1 MGGTAALCCWV
12 RFRPKSAHCTGVA
25 QGVAQA
31 LKGTRGAGWG
41 EITVQTVHYYYYYY
55 YYYYYCIYIQ

>member
-1 MGGTAALCCWV
+1 VHA
-12 RFRPKSAHCTGVA
+12 A
-25 QGVAQA
+25 QGGAQGSAQA
-31 LKGTRGAGWG
+31 LKGTRGAGWR